1 MNKSILTFCLLLS
14 NVFSYTIVPNP
25 INSMYT
31 TSTGPILPPTV
42 NIPTIADNPKF
53 NPNWYVVGESID
65 FKTDTPKKVTLYNSP
80 IAIWKNA
87 NNEYAAI
94 SDICPH
100 RGASISN
107 GRIDKTTKCIVCPYH
122 TFKYN
127 KYGRLVQIPGQENV
141 RTVTTYNF
149 KTDVPHY
156 PIVEKN
162 GWVYLLNRPLFDIS
176 ELKYYNNPDTIWVE
190 PESDDERFK
199 CVYLSKMFNIDART
213 VTENSLDILHIS
225 EVHSFGNKKRP
236 LPVSETLDK
245 VADGHHRYIY
255 QYEAGEDSMASKLF
269 GIKQL
274 VVENEY
280 ILPHTTIAR
289 VRFGDFVNTIVTS
302 AQPVSRDKTQ
312 LFVKAYRDNWVFNNP
327 IFDTLFDKITR
338 NMMEK
343 TLCEDKSVIDT
354 IYQKYRD
361 GNFITKYDN
370 LVKLYREDYSGY
382 VDNAQK

>member
-1 MNKSILTFCLLLS
+1 MPIIVFFLLIS
-14 NVFSYTIVPNP
+14 DVFSYTITPNP
-25 INSMYT
+25 MNSMYT
-31 TSTGPILPPTV
+31 TTTGPVLPPSG
-42 NIPTIADNPKF
+42 NIPNFLDTHKF
-53 NPNWYVVGESID
+53 NPNWYVVGESKY
-65 FKTDTPKKVTLYNSP
+65 FKPDTPKKVTLYNTP
-80 IAIWKNA
+80 IAIWRDT
-87 NNEYAAI
+87 NNNYAAI

-100 RGASISN
+100 RGASISK
-107 GRIDKTTKCIVCPYH
+107 GRIDKETKCIVCPYH

-127 KYGRLVQIPGQENV
+127 KSGRLVQIPGQSNI
-141 RTVTTYNF
+141 RTTQTYNF

-162 GWVYLLNRPLFDIS
+162 GWIYLLNRQLFDIS
-176 ELKYYNNPDTIWVE
+176 ELKYYNNPDSIWNE
-190 PESDDERFK
+190 PEADDKRFK
-199 CVYLSKMFNIDART
+199 CVYLNKMFNIDART

-236 LPVSETLDK
+236 LPISESLDK
-245 VADGHHRYIY
+245 IADGHHRYTY

-289 VRFGDFVNTIVTS
+289 VRFGNFVNTIVTS

-327 IFDTLFDKITR
+327 IFDTLFDKITI

>member
-1 MNKSILTFCLLLS
+1 M
-14 NVFSYTIVPNP
+14 
-25 INSMYT
+25 
-31 TSTGPILPPTV
+31 
-42 NIPTIADNPKF
+42 
-53 NPNWYVVGESID
+53 
-65 FKTDTPKKVTLYNSP
+65 
-80 IAIWKNA
+80 
-87 NNEYAAI
+87 
-94 SDICPH
+94 
-100 RGASISN
+100 
-107 GRIDKTTKCIVCPYH
+107 CPYH

-190 PESDDERFK
+190 PEADDERFK

-312 LFVKAYRDNWVFNNP
+312 LVVKAYRDNWVFNNP